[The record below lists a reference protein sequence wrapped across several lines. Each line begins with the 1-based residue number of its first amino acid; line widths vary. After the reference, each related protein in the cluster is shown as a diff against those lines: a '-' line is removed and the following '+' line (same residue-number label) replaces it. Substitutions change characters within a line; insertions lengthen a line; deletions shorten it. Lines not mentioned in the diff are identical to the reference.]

1 MSGYGDKPFA
11 LVEVVLV
18 PFNGAELG
26 TPVQLPSSRTLKFKV
41 RVKSGEFVGDSRL
54 QAVATIEE
62 GVDWELEAGGISL
75 EALAALTGRDLTS
88 EGTTPNRKLTFNGAG
103 AHFYP
108 YVKIFGKSLGDGPD
122 DIHVVI
128 YKAKVVES
136 FEGTFGYGE
145 FLATAIKGIGVDD
158 GTNGIYDFIQNETA
172 AELETS

>member
-1 MSGYGDKPFA
+1 MSFGDKPFA

-18 PFNGAELG
+18 PYIGANLG

-41 RVKSGEFVGDSRL
+41 RTKSGEFTGDARL

-62 GVDWELEAGGISL
+62 GVEWELEAGGISL
-75 EALAALTGRDLTS
+75 EAMAAFTGRDLVS
-88 EGTTPNRKLTFNGAG
+88 EGTTPNGKLTFNAEGAK
-103 AHFYP
+103 FYP

-128 YKAKVVES
+128 HKAKITEG

-172 AELETS
+172 EELETS